1 MNYFKLKIVRKFLVF
16 NIFLCVLGSVEVAL
30 LGSYLYGQTSL
41 FTNALIITGDGE
53 VIEQGA
59 LLIEGDTISSVGLA
73 ESIPVPENATVID
86 LAGKTLIP
94 AFIDAHAHLG
104 YQGRIGWGS
113 DNYSNENLIDNLQQY
128 AYYGFSAVLSAG
140 GDVTDLLTEVQE
152 DWNGNNYIGAR

>member
-1 MNYFKLKIVRKFLVF
+1 MNYFKLKIVRKSLVF
-16 NIFLCVLGSVEVAL
+16 SIFLCVWGSVEVAL

-113 DNYSNENLIDNLQQY
+113 DNYSNENLIDNLQQ
-128 AYYGFSAVLSAG
+128 
-140 GDVTDLLTEVQE
+140 
-152 DWNGNNYIGAR
+152 